1 MATQAPEATAP
12 DGGLTLTDTDP
23 EIEHYA
29 PGSDRF
35 VVKFRFTGPDL
46 LQLQNVL
53 APRLAGIGVG
63 RSTRTGM
70 TISLY
75 GVEHGREGEVLAEV
89 QRAID
94 DVNQTRQAGRDNAN
108 GSAQVVA
115 QDWSR
120 DSRENAE
127 RQRAARDAASV
138 LSEAQLEAVRE
149 SFRTARCQPVDF
161 QVLKGH

>member
-1 MATQAPEATAP
+1 MATITPEATAP
-12 DGGLTLTDTDP
+12 DGGLTLADTDA
-23 EIEHYA
+23 EVEHYA

-35 VVKFRFTGPDL
+35 VVKFRFIGPDL

-94 DVNQTRQAGRDNAN
+94 EVNQPHHAGRENPERERSAVNA
-108 GSAQVVA
+108 
-115 QDWSR
+115 
-120 DSRENAE
+120 
-127 RQRAARDAASV
+127 AAV
-138 LSEAQLEAVRE
+138 LSEVQLEAVRE
-149 SFRTARCQPVDF
+149 SFRTARCER
-161 QVLKGH
+161 

>member
-1 MATQAPEATAP
+1 MATITPEATAP
-12 DGGLTLTDTDP
+12 DGRLTLADTDP
-23 EIEHYA
+23 EVEHYA

-94 DVNQTRQAGRDNAN
+94 DVNQTRQAGRD
-108 GSAQVVA
+108 S
-115 QDWSR
+115 
-120 DSRENAE
+120 AE
-127 RQRAARDAASV
+127 RERAAVDAASV

-149 SFRTARCQPVDF
+149 SFRTARCEPTGLH
-161 QVLKGH
+161 VLKTH

>member
-1 MATQAPEATAP
+1 VATITPEATAP
-12 DGGLTLTDTDP
+12 DGGLTLTDSDP
-23 EIEHYA
+23 EVEHYA

-35 VVKFRFTGPDL
+35 VVKFRFIGPDL

-75 GVEHGREGEVLAEV
+75 GVEHGREDAVLAEV

-94 DVNQTRQAGRDNAN
+94 EVNQTRQAGR
-108 GSAQVVA
+108 
-115 QDWSR
+115 
-120 DSRENAE
+120 ENAE
-127 RQRAARDAASV
+127 RERAAVDAATV

-149 SFRTARCQPVDF
+149 SFRTARCEPTGL
-161 QVLKGH
+161 QVLKTH

>member
-1 MATQAPEATAP
+1 MATIALPPTAP
-12 DGGLTLTDTDP
+12 DGGLTLADTDP
-23 EIEHYA
+23 EVEHYA

-35 VVKFRFTGPDL
+35 VVKFRFIGPDL

-89 QRAID
+89 HRAVD
-94 DVNQTRQAGRDNAN
+94 EVNQTREAG
-108 GSAQVVA
+108 
-115 QDWSR
+115 
-120 DSRENAE
+120 RENAE
-127 RQRAARDAASV
+127 RERAAVDAAGV

-149 SFRTARCQPVDF
+149 SFRGARCER
-161 QVLKGH
+161 

>member
-1 MATQAPEATAP
+1 MATITPEATAP

-23 EIEHYA
+23 EVEHYA

-35 VVKFRFTGPDL
+35 VVKFKFIGPDL

-94 DVNQTRQAGRDNAN
+94 EVNQTRQAGRDNAERER
-108 GSAQVVA
+108 SAV
-115 QDWSR
+115 
-120 DSRENAE
+120 E
-127 RQRAARDAASV
+127 AAAV
-138 LSEAQLEAVRE
+138 ISETELEAVRE
-149 SFRTARCQPVDF
+149 SFRTAR
-161 QVLKGH
+161 

>member
-12 DGGLTLTDTDP
+12 DGGLTLADADP
-23 EIEHYA
+23 DVEHYA

-35 VVKFRFTGPDL
+35 VVRFRFKGPDL

-53 APRLAGIGVG
+53 TPRLAGIGVG

-94 DVNQTRQAGRDNAN
+94 EVNQARQAG
-108 GSAQVVA
+108 
-115 QDWSR
+115 
-120 DSRENAE
+120 RENAE
-127 RQRAARDAASV
+127 RERAAVDAAGV
-138 LSEAQLEAVRE
+138 LSEAQVDAVRE
-149 SFRTARCQPVDF
+149 SFRTARCEPISL
-161 QVLKGH
+161 QVLETPIDLSSSTRSANA

>member
-89 QRAID
+89 QRAVD
-94 DVNQTRQAGRDNAN
+94 DVNQTRQAERDNAE
-108 GSAQVVA
+108 
-115 QDWSR
+115 
-120 DSRENAE
+120 RE
-127 RQRAARDAASV
+127 RAAVDAASV
-138 LSEAQLEAVRE
+138 LSEAQVDAVRE
-149 SFRTARCQPVDF
+149 SFRTARCEPIGL
-161 QVLKGH
+161 QVLNGH

>member
-1 MATQAPEATAP
+1 MATITSEATAP
-12 DGGLTLTDTDP
+12 DGRLTLADTDP
-23 EIEHYA
+23 EIEH

-94 DVNQTRQAGRDNAN
+94 EVNQTRQAGRDNAE
-108 GSAQVVA
+108 
-115 QDWSR
+115 
-120 DSRENAE
+120 RE
-127 RQRAARDAASV
+127 RAAVDAAGV
-138 LSEAQLEAVRE
+138 LSEVQLEAVRE
-149 SFRTARCQPVDF
+149 SFRTARCEPTGL
-161 QVLKGH
+161 QVLKTH

>member
-12 DGGLTLTDTDP
+12 DGGLALADADP
-23 EIEHYA
+23 EVEHYA

-35 VVKFRFTGPDL
+35 VVKFRFIGPDL
-46 LQLQNVL
+46 LQLQNML

-94 DVNQTRQAGRDNAN
+94 EVNQARQAGREN
-108 GSAQVVA
+108 VE
-115 QDWSR
+115 
-120 DSRENAE
+120 RE
-127 RQRAARDAASV
+127 RAAVDAAGV
-138 LSEAQLEAVRE
+138 LSEAQLDAVRE
-149 SFRTARCQPVDF
+149 SFRTARCEPIGL
-161 QVLKGH
+161 QVLNGH